1 MQNTTVAKESSTAN
15 DESTIVEV
23 KDYASNGKVGDYE
36 EEKGDESEIVE
47 DTNSTIPEQS
57 ITDAEAKDMGEDK
70 DADENKYYVKKHEES
85 DGKKND
91 TNAKADE
98 DKVPRMVLATQTRRN
113 ITARSPKKIMRR
125 RTMLMLKP
133 TKITC

>member
-23 KDYASNGKVGDYE
+23 KDYASNGEVGDYE

-70 DADENKYYVKKHEES
+70 DADENKYHVKKHEES
-85 DGKKND
+85 DG
-91 TNAKADE
+91 
-98 DKVPRMVLATQTRRN
+98 TRD
-113 ITARSPKKIMRR
+113 
-125 RTMLMLKP
+125 
-133 TKITC
+133 